1 MRHDMPI
8 GPGNLPPGS
17 ITFSDMTWNKTGS
30 WRYLKPKFVKK
41 WAPCSEA
48 CPAGND
54 VEAFMMLAGS
64 GRYSEALDKILQ
76 ESPFPGVCGRACY
89 HPCELACNRGA
100 FDESLAIQPIERY
113 VSEFDPHSPVTI
125 AEPKNERIAI
135 VGSGPA
141 GLTCAYHLARFG
153 YSVTVFEKEQS
164 LGGMLRM
171 GIPAYRLPRAV
182 LDRDIERITGLG
194 IGIETGCLIG
204 RDMSWDELFTWD
216 AVFLGIGAHRSPK
229 LEIPGEASDTV
240 QPGTRFLN
248 AVNSGA
254 TVSVGERV
262 AVIGG
267 GNTAIDC
274 ARSALRLGSRAN
286 IVYRRTIEGMP
297 AIASEVE
304 EAIQEGVSV
313 MELTSPISIQRTE
326 NGAILLEC
334 IRNREGEPDASNRR
348 RPEPISGSEFR
359 IEVDTVI
366 TAVGEQLDAEVLPTD
381 LIVTKGA
388 VEIDRWGRTN
398 IDKIL
403 SGGDATKDVR
413 MAAHAIGAGKRAASA
428 VDAALQGRDLD
439 DMSPSIFIGNRGSI
453 SMERYLNPGVDVPEP
468 SAEVVRPEQINT
480 DYFSHNPRVEQRP
493 LELSQRVGNF
503 VEVHCGFSED
513 QAEQEASRCFHC
525 GACDACGI
533 CSRFCP
539 DFSIILGN
547 EPGTNRPD
555 IDHCKG
561 CGICAEECP
570 RSAVI
575 MERE

>member
-1 MRHDMPI
+1 MPI

-89 HPCELACNRGA
+89 HPCELACNRSA

-113 VSEFDPHSPVTI
+113 ISEFDPHSPVTI
-125 AEPKNERIAI
+125 AEPKTERIAI

-141 GLTCAYHLARFG
+141 GLTCAYHLARLG
-153 YSVTVFEKEQS
+153 YSVMIFEKEQS

-194 IGIETGCLIG
+194 IGIKTGCLIG
-204 RDMSWDELFTWD
+204 RDMSWDELLTWD

-229 LEIPGEASDTV
+229 LEIPGEAADTV

-286 IVYRRTIEGMP
+286 IVYRRAIDEMP

-326 NGAILLEC
+326 DGAILLEC

-366 TAVGEQLDAEVLPTD
+366 TAVGEQLDTEVLPTD
-381 LIVTKGA
+381 LIITKGA
-388 VEIDRWGRTN
+388 VEIDGWGRTN

-403 SGGDATKDVR
+403 SGGDATNDVR
-413 MAAHAIGAGKRAASA
+413 MAAHAIGAGKRAAIA
-428 VDAALQGRDLD
+428 IDAALQGRDLD
-439 DMSPSIFIGNRGSI
+439 NMAPSIFIGDRGSI
-453 SMERYLNPGVDVPEP
+453 SMERYLNPGVTVPES

-493 LELSQRVGNF
+493 LELLQRVGNF
-503 VEVHCGFSED
+503 GEVHRGFSED
-513 QAEQEASRCFHC
+513 QAAQEASRCFHC

-547 EPGTNRPD
+547 EPGANRPD